1 MRRGSWNKGKKRSP
15 EHIKAMNEAWSRKC
29 KNNLTEE
36 QKQLIITL
44 YLTPMNISQ
53 VCNIVGLS
61 MYYVRKT
68 LKEFNIPEHSKKV
81 KNQLMLEQIAKTKLE
96 RYGDAKYTN
105 VEQRKQTLSEKD
117 EEYWI
122 ERKQKVKNTV
132 NERYGVN
139 NVSKVKDFIQKG
151 KQTKLEKYGN
161 ENYNN
166 RDKFITTSIEKYGVA
181 NYSQSSEFINRDK
194 FRLYKVNNISFD
206 SFPELCVY
214 LYCINNNIKIERNK
228 VKFSY
233 MFENKLHYCFV
244 DFLIGNKLVE
254 IKGDFLYEQMLIK
267 NTKDN
272 AKLNCLLNNNVE
284 IWTSD
289 KYNFY
294 IDWFKQNNYNI
305 KDYIV

>member
-15 EHIKAMNEAWSRKC
+15 EHIKAMNEAWSKKC

-44 YLTPMNISQ
+44 YLTPMNIPQ

-68 LKEFNIPEHSKKV
+68 LKEFNIPEHSKEV

-105 VEQRKQTLSEKD
+105 AEQRKQTLSEKD

-122 ERKQKVKNTV
+122 ERKQKVKETSLKKYGATNIFKT
-132 NERYGVN
+132 NEFKERA
-139 NVSKVKDFIQKG
+139 KL
-151 KQTKLEKYGN
+151 TKIEKYGD

-166 RDKFITTSIEKYGVA
+166 REKSNQTTIEKYGVA
-181 NYSQSSEFINRDK
+181 NYSQSSDFINK
-194 FRLYKVNNISFD
+194 KNFKLYKLNNISFD

-228 VKFSY
+228 VKFKY
-233 MFENKLHYCFV
+233 VFEDKQHYCFV
-244 DFLIGNKLVE
+244 DFVINDKLVE
-254 IKGDFLYEQMLIK
+254 VKGDFLYEQMLVE
-267 NTKDN
+267 NTQDN
-272 AKLNCLLNNNVE
+272 AKLKCLLEHNVE
-284 IWTSD
+284 IWTSE

-294 IDWFKQNNYNI
+294 IEWFKQNNYNI